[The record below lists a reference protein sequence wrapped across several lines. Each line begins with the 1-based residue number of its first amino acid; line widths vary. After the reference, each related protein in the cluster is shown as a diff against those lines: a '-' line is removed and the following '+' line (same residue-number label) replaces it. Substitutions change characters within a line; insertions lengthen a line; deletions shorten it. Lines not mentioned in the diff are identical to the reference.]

1 MPHVRG
7 PNLALRTRMA
17 EAGWNG
23 PALAAALQK
32 VARESGFSVGYDRT
46 TVAHWLSG
54 TQPRHPG
61 PQLLEEAF
69 ARRLGRPVSRAELGL
84 RPAGPATGEDAE
96 TEPADALAG
105 LRRLHAR
112 PHFGE
117 ASDETFHPPLF
128 RIRLLPAPRTSPPSA
143 PSAPPVPAVPPV
155 AAAPPVAAV
164 PPTRL
169 APVLR
174 RSGPERVGARQV
186 EAVREMTAFG
196 ARHYDGY
203 GGAIARSPLLGYL
216 RDHVLPWLTSSAG
229 DLRHRELLV
238 AASQLVRLVGR
249 TYTDDNRHGEAQRH
263 YRFAYRLAAEA
274 QDGQAQAMALRD
286 QSTQAGALGHQAYA
300 SRLAE
305 AAAEHLP
312 PDAAPGVRAFVLAQQ
327 AVAAARLRQS
337 EEALR
342 VLDAAQQWASRSA
355 AEGGPH
361 RYPEPALLYQ
371 AAQVH
376 RSLRAT
382 ELSLSYLRASLRARP
397 AGEHRT
403 IGVSLLQLAHLELDA
418 GNIHQARR
426 AYTSFRERH
435 DVLRSPATALQLSR
449 LEGRFARLGG

>member
-1 MPHVRG
+1 MPHARG
-7 PNLALRTRMA
+7 PNVALRGCMA

-54 TQPRHPG
+54 TQPRPPG

-69 ARRLGRPVSRAELGL
+69 ARRLGRPVSRGELGL
-84 RPAGPATGEDAE
+84 QPSEQALAE
-96 TEPADALAG
+96 EPDRDPTDALTG
-105 LRRLHAR
+105 LRRLHSW
-112 PHFGE
+112 PSSSEPQDE
-117 ASDETFHPPLF
+117 AFQPPLF
-128 RIRLLPAPRTSPPSA
+128 QIRMLPSPRPPVQPAAGPAPRPPL
-143 PSAPPVPAVPPV
+143 VPAG
-155 AAAPPVAAV
+155 
-164 PPTRL
+164 
-169 APVLR
+169 R
-174 RSGPERVGARQV
+174 RPGPERVGARQV

-203 GGAIARSPLLGYL
+203 GGAIARSLLLGYL
-216 RDHVLPWLTSSAG
+216 RDHVLPWAKSPSGERL
-229 DLRHRELLV
+229 HRELLV

-263 YRFAYRLAAEA
+263 YRLAYQLAAEA

-300 SRLAE
+300 ARLAD

-312 PDAAPGVRAFVLAQQ
+312 ADAAPGVRAFVLAQQ
-327 AVAAARLRQS
+327 AVAAARLRQAA
-337 EEALR
+337 EALKH
-342 VLDAAQQWASRSA
+342 LEGAQQWAGRAA

-382 ELSLSYLRASLRARP
+382 DLSLSYLRASLRARP
-397 AGEHRT
+397 TGEHRT

-426 AYTSFRERH
+426 AYANFRERQ
-435 DVLRSPATALQLSR
+435 DALRSPATTLQLTR

>member
-7 PNLALRTRMA
+7 PNLALRACMS

-54 TQPRHPG
+54 TLPRHPG

-84 RPAGPATGEDAE
+84 PPAETATGEEADP
-96 TEPADALAG
+96 EPADALAA

-112 PHFGE
+112 PHSGD
-117 ASDETFHPPLF
+117 SPDETFQPPLF
-128 RIRLLPAPRTSPPSA
+128 RIRLLPAPRTSPPAS
-143 PSAPPVPAVPPV
+143 PSASPPASPASP
-155 AAAPPVAAV
+155 APTV
-164 PPTRL
+164 PPTRF

-174 RSGPERVGARQV
+174 RSGPERVGARQI

-196 ARHYDGY
+196 SRHYDGY

-216 RDHVLPWLTSSAG
+216 RDHVLPWLTSPSG

-300 SRLAE
+300 SRLAD
-305 AAAEHLP
+305 AAAAHLP
-312 PDAAPGVRAFVLAQQ
+312 SDAAPGVRAFVLAQQ

-337 EEALR
+337 DEALR
-342 VLDAAQQWASRSA
+342 HLEAAQQWASRSA

-426 AYTSFRERH
+426 AYTSFRERQ
-435 DVLRSPATALQLSR
+435 DALRSPATSLQLSR

>member
-1 MPHVRG
+1 MPHARG
-7 PNLALRTRMA
+7 PNTALRGCMA

-54 TQPRHPG
+54 TQPRPPG

-69 ARRLGRPVSRAELGL
+69 ARRLGRPVSRDELGL
-84 RPAGPATGEDAE
+84 QSTDPAPAEGPEQGA
-96 TEPADALAG
+96 ADALAG
-105 LRRLHAR
+105 LRRLHSW
-112 PHFGE
+112 PNSGE
-117 ASDETFHPPLF
+117 PQDETYQPPLF
-128 RIRLLPAPRTSPPSA
+128 QIRAVPAPRPAARPGPAGGPAPRPPLI
-143 PSAPPVPAVPPV
+143 PSV
-155 AAAPPVAAV
+155 
-164 PPTRL
+164 
-169 APVLR
+169 R
-174 RSGPERVGARQV
+174 RSGPERIGARQV

-203 GGAIARSPLLGYL
+203 GGAIARGLLLGYL
-216 RDHVLPWLTSSAG
+216 RDQVLPWAKSPAG
-229 DLRHRELLV
+229 GPRHAELLV

-263 YRFAYRLAAEA
+263 YRLAYQLAAEA
-274 QDGQAQAMALRD
+274 QDGPAQAMALRD

-300 SRLAE
+300 ARLAD

-312 PDAAPGVRAFVLAQQ
+312 SDAAPGVRAFVLAQQ
-327 AVAAARLRQS
+327 AVATARLRQS
-337 EEALR
+337 AQALKH
-342 VLDAAQQWASRSA
+342 LEGAQHWAARAT

-397 AGEHRT
+397 PGEHRT

-426 AYTSFRERH
+426 AYASFRERQ
-435 DVLRSPATALQLSR
+435 DALSSPATILQLSR

>member
-1 MPHVRG
+1 MPHARG
-7 PNLALRTRMA
+7 PNLALRACMA
-17 EAGWNG
+17 DAGWNG

-54 TQPRHPG
+54 TQPRPPG
-61 PQLLEEAF
+61 PQLLAEAF
-69 ARRLGRPVSRAELGL
+69 ARRFGRPVSRGELGL
-84 RPAGPATGEDAE
+84 RSVDPGPSEE
-96 TEPADALAG
+96 CEPEPADALAG
-105 LRRLHAR
+105 LRRLHSWPDSTEPA
-112 PHFGE
+112 
-117 ASDETFHPPLF
+117 DETFQPPLF
-128 RIRLLPAPRTSPPSA
+128 RIQLVPAPRRAAGAAPAAAAPPSPPSA
-143 PSAPPVPAVPPV
+143 PHA
-155 AAAPPVAAV
+155 
-164 PPTRL
+164 
-169 APVLR
+169 
-174 RSGPERVGARQV
+174 RSGSGGQRVGSRQV

-203 GGAIARSPLLGYL
+203 GGAIARSLLLGYL
-216 RDHVLPWLTSSAG
+216 RDHVLPWLKSSAG
-229 DLRHRELLV
+229 ELRHRELLT
-238 AASQLVRLVGR
+238 AAAQLVRLVGR

-263 YRFAYRLAAEA
+263 YRFAYLLAAEA

-286 QSTQAGALGHQAYA
+286 QSTQAGALGHQVYA
-300 SRLAE
+300 ARLAD

-312 PDAAPGVRAFVLAQQ
+312 AGASPGVRAFVQAQQ
-327 AVAAARLRQS
+327 AVAAARLRQAP
-337 EEALR
+337 EALR
-342 VLDAAQQWASRSA
+342 QLEGAQHWAGRAA

-397 AGEHRT
+397 PGEHRT

-426 AYTSFRERH
+426 AYANFRDRQ
-435 DVLRSPATALQLSR
+435 DALRSPATTLQLSR

>member
-1 MPHVRG
+1 MSHTRG
-7 PNLALRTRMA
+7 PNVALRGCMA

-54 TQPRHPG
+54 TQPRPPG

-69 ARRLGRPVSRAELGL
+69 ARRLGRPVSRSELGL
-84 RPAGPATGEDAE
+84 QPTEQSAAE
-96 TEPADALAG
+96 EPETDPTDALTG
-105 LRRLHAR
+105 LRLLHSW
-112 PHFGE
+112 PNSGE
-117 ASDETFHPPLF
+117 PQDEAFQPPLF
-128 RIRLLPAPRTSPPSA
+128 QVRMLPSPRSPVRPAPAAESA
-143 PSAPPVPAVPPV
+143 PRPPLVPAG
-155 AAAPPVAAV
+155 
-164 PPTRL
+164 
-169 APVLR
+169 R
-174 RSGPERVGARQV
+174 RPGPERVGARQV

-203 GGAIARSPLLGYL
+203 GGAIARSLLLGYL
-216 RDHVLPWLTSSAG
+216 RDHVLPWAKSPAG
-229 DLRHRELLV
+229 GARHRELLV

-263 YRFAYRLAAEA
+263 YRLAYQLAAEA
-274 QDGQAQAMALRD
+274 QDGQARAMALRD

-300 SRLAE
+300 ARLAD

-327 AVAAARLRQS
+327 AVAAARLRQAA
-337 EEALR
+337 EALR
-342 VLDAAQQWASRSA
+342 HLEGAQQWAGRA
-355 AEGGPH
+355 TAEGGPH

-382 ELSLSYLRASLRARP
+382 DLSLSYLRASLRARP

-426 AYTSFRERH
+426 AYTSFRERQ
-435 DVLRSPATALQLSR
+435 DALRSPATTLQLSR
-449 LEGRFARLGG
+449 LESRFARLGG

>member
-1 MPHVRG
+1 MPHTRG
-7 PNLALRTRMA
+7 PNSALRGCMA

-54 TQPRHPG
+54 TQPRPPG

-69 ARRLGRPVSRAELGL
+69 ARRLGRPVSRGELGL
-84 RPAGPATGEDAE
+84 QPADPSLAE
-96 TEPADALAG
+96 EPERDPADALTG
-105 LRRLHAR
+105 LRRLHSW
-112 PHFGE
+112 PNSDE
-117 ASDETFHPPLF
+117 PQDETFQPPLF
-128 RIRLLPAPRTSPPSA
+128 QIRMLPSPRPPVKPGAAADSA
-143 PSAPPVPAVPPV
+143 HRPPPVPV
-155 AAAPPVAAV
+155 A
-164 PPTRL
+164 
-169 APVLR
+169 R
-174 RSGPERVGARQV
+174 RAGPERVGARQV

-203 GGAIARSPLLGYL
+203 GGAIARGLLLGYL
-216 RDHVLPWLTSSAG
+216 RDHVLPWAKSPAG
-229 DLRHRELLV
+229 GPRHRELLV
-238 AASQLVRLVGR
+238 AAAQLVRLVGR

-263 YRFAYRLAAEA
+263 YRLAYQLAAEA
-274 QDGQAQAMALRD
+274 QDGPAQAMALRD

-300 SRLAE
+300 ARLAD

-327 AVAAARLRQS
+327 AVAAARLLGRS
-337 EEALR
+337 GPALKH
-342 VLDAAQQWASRSA
+342 LEGAQHWAGRAA
-355 AEGGPH
+355 AEGGPQ

-397 AGEHRT
+397 PGEHRT
-403 IGVSLLQLAHLELDA
+403 IGVSLLQLAHLELDS

-426 AYTSFRERH
+426 AYANFRERQ
-435 DVLRSPATALQLSR
+435 DALRSPATALQLSR
-449 LEGRFARLGG
+449 LEGRFTRLGG

>member
-1 MPHVRG
+1 MTRTRG
-7 PNLALRTRMA
+7 PNTALRGCMA

-54 TQPRHPG
+54 TQPRPPG
-61 PQLLEEAF
+61 PQLLQEAF
-69 ARRLGRPVSRAELGL
+69 ARRLARPVSRGELGL
-84 RPAGPATGEDAE
+84 NPADQELAE
-96 TEPADALAG
+96 APEQETADALTG
-105 LRRLHAR
+105 LRRLHAW
-112 PHFGE
+112 PHANE
-117 ASDETFHPPLF
+117 PQDETFQPPLF
-128 RIRLLPAPRTSPPSA
+128 QIRMLPAPRPPLRSGPGADSA
-143 PSAPPVPAVPPV
+143 LRAPV
-155 AAAPPVAAV
+155 A
-164 PPTRL
+164 PT
-169 APVLR
+169 AR
-174 RSGPERVGARQV
+174 RSGPERVGARHA

-203 GGAIARSPLLGYL
+203 GGAVARSLLLGYL
-216 RDHVLPWLTSSAG
+216 RDHVLPWAKSPAN
-229 DLRHRELLV
+229 DQRHRELLV

-263 YRFAYRLAAEA
+263 YRLAYQLATEA
-274 QDGQAQAMALRD
+274 QDGPAQAMALRD
-286 QSTQAGALGHQAYA
+286 QSTQAGALGHHAYA
-300 SRLAE
+300 ARLADG
-305 AAAEHLP
+305 AAEHLP

-327 AVAAARLRQS
+327 AVAAARLRQAA
-337 EEALR
+337 EALKH
-342 VLDAAQQWASRSA
+342 LEAAQHWAGRSA
-355 AEGGPH
+355 VEGGPH

-403 IGVSLLQLAHLELDA
+403 IGVSLLQLAHLELDS

-426 AYTSFRERH
+426 AYTSFRERQ
-435 DVLRSPATALQLSR
+435 DALRSPATTLQLTR

>member
-1 MPHVRG
+1 
-7 PNLALRTRMA
+7 MA

-54 TQPRHPG
+54 TQPRPPG

-69 ARRLGRPVSRAELGL
+69 ARRLGRPVSRGELGL
-84 RPAGPATGEDAE
+84 QSADPALAEESGPES
-96 TEPADALAG
+96 ADALTG
-105 LRRLHAR
+105 LRRLHSW
-112 PHFGE
+112 PNSGE
-117 ASDETFHPPLF
+117 PQDETFQPPLF
-128 RIRLLPAPRTSPPSA
+128 QIRLVPAPRPAAGPGPSA
-143 PSAPPVPAVPPV
+143 GN
-155 AAAPPVAAV
+155 AAPRPPLV
-164 PPTRL
+164 PS
-169 APVLR
+169 VR

-203 GGAIARSPLLGYL
+203 GGAIARGLLLGYL
-216 RDHVLPWLTSSAG
+216 RDQVLPWAKSPAG
-229 DLRHRELLV
+229 GPRHAELLV

-263 YRFAYRLAAEA
+263 YRLAYQLAAEA
-274 QDGQAQAMALRD
+274 QDGPAQAMALRD

-300 SRLAE
+300 ARLAD

-312 PDAAPGVRAFVLAQQ
+312 PDAALGVRAFVLAQQ

-337 EEALR
+337 AQALKH
-342 VLDAAQQWASRSA
+342 LEGAQHWAGRAA

-397 AGEHRT
+397 PGEHRT

-426 AYTSFRERH
+426 AYASFRERQ
-435 DVLRSPATALQLSR
+435 DALRSPATALQLSR

>member
-1 MPHVRG
+1 MPHARG
-7 PNLALRTRMA
+7 PNSALRGCMA

-54 TQPRHPG
+54 TQPRPPG

-69 ARRLGRPVSRAELGL
+69 ARRLGRPVSRGELGL
-84 RPAGPATGEDAE
+84 QPADPALAE
-96 TEPADALAG
+96 EPEQESADALTG
-105 LRRLHAR
+105 LRRLHSW
-112 PHFGE
+112 PNSSE
-117 ASDETFHPPLF
+117 PQDETFQPPLF
-128 RIRLLPAPRTSPPSA
+128 QIRMLPAPRPPAPAGPAADSA
-143 PSAPPVPAVPPV
+143 HRPPPVPSV
-155 AAAPPVAAV
+155 
-164 PPTRL
+164 
-169 APVLR
+169 R

-203 GGAIARSPLLGYL
+203 GGAIARSLLLGYL
-216 RDHVLPWLTSSAG
+216 RDHVLPWAKSPSG
-229 DLRHRELLV
+229 GPRHRELLV

-263 YRFAYRLAAEA
+263 YRLAYQLASEA
-274 QDGQAQAMALRD
+274 QDGPARAMALRD

-300 SRLAE
+300 ARLAD

-327 AVAAARLRQS
+327 AVAAARLRQ
-337 EEALR
+337 
-342 VLDAAQQWASRSA
+342 AAQALKHLEGAQHWAGRAA

-397 AGEHRT
+397 PGEHRT
-403 IGVSLLQLAHLELDA
+403 IGLSLLQLAHLELDA

-426 AYTSFRERH
+426 AYANFRERQ
-435 DVLRSPATALQLSR
+435 DALRSPATALQLSR

>member
-1 MPHVRG
+1 
-7 PNLALRTRMA
+7 MA

-54 TQPRHPG
+54 TQPRPPG

-69 ARRLGRPVSRAELGL
+69 ARRLGRPVSRGELGL
-84 RPAGPATGEDAE
+84 QPADPALAEESGPES
-96 TEPADALAG
+96 ADALAG
-105 LRRLHAR
+105 LRRLHSW
-112 PHFGE
+112 PNSGE
-117 ASDETFHPPLF
+117 PQDETFQPPLF
-128 RIRLLPAPRTSPPSA
+128 QIRLVPAPR
-143 PSAPPVPAVPPV
+143 PAAGPGSVGE
-155 AAAPPVAAV
+155 AAPRPPLV
-164 PPTRL
+164 PS
-169 APVLR
+169 VR

-203 GGAIARSPLLGYL
+203 GGAIARGLLLGYL
-216 RDHVLPWLTSSAG
+216 RDQVLPWAKSPAG
-229 DLRHRELLV
+229 GPRHAELLV

-263 YRFAYRLAAEA
+263 YRLAYQLAAEA
-274 QDGQAQAMALRD
+274 QDGPAQAMALRD

-300 SRLAE
+300 ARLAD

-337 EEALR
+337 AQALKH
-342 VLDAAQQWASRSA
+342 LEGAQHWAGRAA

-397 AGEHRT
+397 PGEHRT

-426 AYTSFRERH
+426 AYASFRERQ
-435 DVLRSPATALQLSR
+435 DALRSPATTLQLSR

>member
-7 PNLALRTRMA
+7 PNLALRARMA

-32 VARESGFSVGYDRT
+32 VARESGFGVGYDRT

-69 ARRLGRPVSRAELGL
+69 TRRLGRPVSRAELGL
-84 RPAGPATGEDAE
+84 RPVGAAAGEDGDP
-96 TEPADALAG
+96 EPVDALTG

-112 PHFGE
+112 PQFGE
-117 ASDETFHPPLF
+117 SADETFQPPLF
-128 RIRLLPAPRTSPPSA
+128 RIRLLPSPRTSPPAA
-143 PSAPPVPAVPPV
+143 PTAPAPPVPT
-155 AAAPPVAAV
+155 APL
-164 PPTRL
+164 TRFV
-169 APVLR
+169 PVLR

-196 ARHYDGY
+196 SRHYDGY

-229 DLRHRELLV
+229 DLRHRELMV
-238 AASQLVRLVGR
+238 AASQLVRLIGR

-305 AAAEHLP
+305 AAVEHLP
-312 PDAAPGVRAFVLAQQ
+312 SDAAPGVRAFVLAQQ

-337 EEALR
+337 DEALR
-342 VLDAAQQWASRSA
+342 VLDAAQQWASRSV

-361 RYPEPALLYQ
+361 QYPEPALLYQ

-435 DVLRSPATALQLSR
+435 DALRSPATALQLSR

>member
-7 PNLALRTRMA
+7 PNLALRSRMA

-69 ARRLGRPVSRAELGL
+69 ARRLGRPVTRTELGL
-84 RPAGPATGEDAE
+84 RSAEPTAGDDLDP
-96 TEPADALAG
+96 EPADVLAG

-112 PHFGE
+112 PHSGDS
-117 ASDETFHPPLF
+117 SDETFQPPLF
-128 RIRLLPAPRTSPPSA
+128 RIRLLPAPRSSPPSA
-143 PSAPPVPAVPPV
+143 PTTAPPPAPVP
-155 AAAPPVAAV
+155 AV

-196 ARHYDGY
+196 SRHYDGY

-300 SRLAE
+300 SRLAD

-312 PDAAPGVRAFVLAQQ
+312 PETAPGVRAFVVAQQ

-337 EEALR
+337 DEALR
-342 VLDAAQQWASRSA
+342 FLEEAQQWAARSV
-355 AEGGPH
+355 AEGGPQQ
-361 RYPEPALLYQ
+361 YPEPALLYQ

-397 AGEHRT
+397 TGEHRT

-426 AYTSFRERH
+426 AYTSFRERQ
-435 DVLRSPATALQLSR
+435 DALRSPATSLQLSR

>member
-7 PNLALRTRMA
+7 PNLALRSRMA

-69 ARRLGRPVSRAELGL
+69 ARRLGRPVARAELGL
-84 RPAGPATGEDAE
+84 RPADPTGGEDGE
-96 TEPADALAG
+96 PEPADVLAG
-105 LRRLHAR
+105 LRRLHSR
-112 PHFGE
+112 PYSGDC
-117 ASDETFHPPLF
+117 SDETFQPPLF
-128 RIRLLPAPRTSPPSA
+128 RIRLLPAPR
-143 PSAPPVPAVPPV
+143 SAPPSTPSGVPAGPAVPPS
-155 AAAPPVAAV
+155 
-164 PPTRL
+164 RF

-300 SRLAE
+300 SRLAD

-312 PDAAPGVRAFVLAQQ
+312 SDAAPGVRAFVLAQQ

-337 EEALR
+337 DEALR
-342 VLDAAQQWASRSA
+342 LLEAAQQWAIRSA
-355 AEGGPH
+355 SEGGPH

-376 RSLRAT
+376 HSLRAT

-397 AGEHRT
+397 TEEHRT

-426 AYTSFRERH
+426 AYASFRERH
-435 DVLRSPATALQLSR
+435 DALRSPATSAQLSR
-449 LEGRFARLGG
+449 LEGRFTRLGG

>member
-1 MPHVRG
+1 
-7 PNLALRTRMA
+7 MA

-54 TQPRHPG
+54 TQPRPPG

-69 ARRLGRPVSRAELGL
+69 ARRLGRPVSRSELGL
-84 RPAGPATGEDAE
+84 QSGDPVPAEGSEQE
-96 TEPADALAG
+96 SADALTG
-105 LRRLHAR
+105 LRRLHSW
-112 PHFGE
+112 PNSGE
-117 ASDETFHPPLF
+117 PQDETFQPPLF
-128 RIRLLPAPRTSPPSA
+128 QIRVVPSPRPAARPGPAGESAPRPPLI
-143 PSAPPVPAVPPV
+143 PSV
-155 AAAPPVAAV
+155 
-164 PPTRL
+164 
-169 APVLR
+169 R
-174 RSGPERVGARQV
+174 RSGPERIGARQV

-203 GGAIARSPLLGYL
+203 GGAIARGLLLGYL
-216 RDHVLPWLTSSAG
+216 RDQVLPWAKSPAG
-229 DLRHRELLV
+229 GRWHAELLV

-263 YRFAYRLAAEA
+263 YRLAYQLAAEA
-274 QDGQAQAMALRD
+274 QDGPAQAMALRD

-300 SRLAE
+300 ARLAD

-337 EEALR
+337 AQALKH
-342 VLDAAQQWASRSA
+342 LEAAQHWAARA
-355 AEGGPH
+355 TAEGGPH

-397 AGEHRT
+397 PGEHRT

-426 AYTSFRERH
+426 AYASFRERQ
-435 DVLRSPATALQLSR
+435 DALRSPATTLQLSR